1 MKDLVYNQGNQKT
14 LLQYSGILKVLRLIV
29 LVQIVP
35 ILRLLHHF
43 SLTLP
48 FSDYSTQ
55 QLSDRSDKQDY
66 QQQFGLMDD
75 QSVVGTPDH
84 PSSDFSPSLGLGSS
98 QTGGHSIGHPFSA
111 STASASIII
120 LSLSWWT
127 LLLIINAMAGLHYL
141 V

>member
-1 MKDLVYNQGNQKT
+1 MYVWFSYCRFYGYCRGHIIIHQICPLC
-14 LLQYSGILKVLRLIV
+14 KVIQV
-29 LVQIVP
+29 WY
-35 ILRLLHHF
+35 
-43 SLTLP
+43 P

-98 QTGGHSIGHPFSA
+98 SASAGSTGIGHPFSA
-111 STASASIII
+111 STASASII
-120 LSLSWWT
+120 SMSCWT
-127 LLLIINAMAGLHYL
+127 LLLIINAIMRLHFI
-141 V
+141 

>member
-1 MKDLVYNQGNQKT
+1 MYVWFSYCRFYMRCRGHIIIHQICPLC
-14 LLQYSGILKVLRLIV
+14 KVIQV
-29 LVQIVP
+29 WY
-35 ILRLLHHF
+35 
-43 SLTLP
+43 P

-98 QTGGHSIGHPFSA
+98 SASAGSSGIGHPFSA
-111 STASASIII
+111 STASVSII
-120 LSLSWWT
+120 SMSWWT
-127 LLLIINAMAGLHYL
+127 LLLIINAIMRLH
-141 V
+141 